1 LRAPIEV
8 FRIVADER
16 DAGVPAAKDREI
28 RARSPIVADK
38 PAIAVLPFVN
48 MSGEPEQ
55 DFFVDGIT
63 EDILTDLSRFRELLV
78 ISRNSAFVY
87 KGRPINVQKVA
98 EELGVQYVSRAVSAR
113 QAAACASPCS

>member
-1 LRAPIEV
+1 MRAPIEV

-63 EDILTDLSRFRELLV
+63 EDILTDLS
-78 ISRNSAFVY
+78 
-87 KGRPINVQKVA
+87 P
-98 EELGVQYVSRAVSAR
+98 RAAR
-113 QAAACASPCS
+113 DLAQLCLRLQGQAD